1 MDGPGGGLSGP
12 LSLGFF
18 LTSFWNTLAQEVT
31 AYVKSCLLCQKR
43 KSVCSLTSLPT
54 GMLQSIKVDRPFQKI
69 GVDLL
74 GPFPTSLKGNK
85 MIIVA
90 VDYLTKWVE
99 LQADVVTQ
107 FSSIKTDRGKFFLAD
122 LTQNVWKN
130 IGY

>member
-1 MDGPGGGLSGP
+1 
-12 LSLGFF
+12 
-18 LTSFWNTLAQEVT
+18 
-31 AYVKSCLLCQKR
+31 
-43 KSVCSLTSLPT
+43 
-54 GMLQSIKVDRPFQKI
+54 MLQSINVDRPFQKI

-74 GPFPTSLKGNK
+74 GPFPTSFKGNK
-85 MIIVA
+85 ITIVA